1 MKTIKYL
8 AFLLTLCF
16 SFMSFTTMAEEA
28 PAEEPVVE
36 TPAEPEAPA
45 EEPES

>member
-16 SFMSFTTMAEEA
+16 SITSFTIMAEEA

-36 TPAEPEAPA
+36 TPAEPEVPA